1 MILHVFC
8 SSWVKPRRRLD
19 YYDNDEEED
28 DDLSEWV
35 SILITRDII
44 VSFAA
49 VIRVVTD
56 LTHCF
61 SPVVRRFVAPM
72 DFVSDS
78 LSSRYYISALAIIMV
93 ALNMLSRCNS
103 NTP

>member
-1 MILHVFC
+1 MILFC

-19 YYDNDEEED
+19 YYDNDDEED

-56 LTHCF
+56 LTQCF
-61 SPVVRRFVAPM
+61 SPLWGEGGGCATAPM

-78 LSSRYYISALAIIMV
+78 
-93 ALNMLSRCNS
+93 
-103 NTP
+103 

>member
-56 LTHCF
+56 LTQCF
-61 SPVVRRFVAPM
+61 SPVVGRFVVQQPQWILCLILYQ
-72 DFVSDS
+72 VG
-78 LSSRYYISALAIIMV
+78 IIFQ
-93 ALNMLSRCNS
+93 LW
-103 NTP
+103 P